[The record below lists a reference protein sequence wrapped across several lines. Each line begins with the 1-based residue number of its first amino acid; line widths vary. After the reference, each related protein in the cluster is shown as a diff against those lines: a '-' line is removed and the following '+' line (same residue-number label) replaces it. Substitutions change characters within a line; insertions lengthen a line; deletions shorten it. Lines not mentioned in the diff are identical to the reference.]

1 MRTSGRRISTQG
13 GNGRE
18 IQMHPKS
25 ATSPAINDSGLRIH
39 STASATQRAQDENSL
54 NTSTKRATV
63 TSLDYQYSANN
74 TVASMLQ
81 AKFCYPFSSDSTLLP
96 TSVTSARFSAWKRGR
111 SVNCRQSSILMLRRE
126 PKKLRK
132 YLQFF
137 TSNNIIILIW
147 QDLSGGWW
155 S

>member
-25 ATSPAINDSGLRIH
+25 ATSAAINDSALRIH
-39 STASATQRAQDENSL
+39 STASATQKAQDENSL
-54 NTSTKRATV
+54 NSSTKRAAI
-63 TSLDYQYSANN
+63 TSLDYQYSANKTAAN
-74 TVASMLQ
+74 MLQ
-81 AKFCYPFSSDSTLLP
+81 AKFCSPFSSDSTLLP
-96 TSVTSARFSAWKRGR
+96 TSCHQYSLFCPEVGTVS
-111 SVNCRQSSILMLRRE
+111 NCRQSSIPTLRRE
-126 PKKLRK
+126 PRKLRK

-147 QDLSGGWW
+147 QDLSGG
-155 S
+155 